1 MRSRSKSFI
10 KKKDLKQSQ
19 SECIDAFN
27 RKLTKK
33 YVGILTHSVKN
44 CGNFLLLFRKNYV
57 KSSVL

>member
-1 MRSRSKSFI
+1 MKSRSKSFI

-33 YVGILTHSVKN
+33 YVGIPTHSVEIAEIFSNKI
-44 CGNFLLLFRKNYV
+44 FAKIT
-57 KSSVL
+57 